1 MNSAAWR
8 GMYCGKW
15 NLSHLISVQVSL
27 RSFTNSSQPQCL
39 VWGQDGKKGTLQH
52 VLSACPTALSGGMY
66 TWRHNNVLRVTVEAV
81 EQQVEHNNATQ
92 SPDTTKQFISF
103 VKKGSQSRS
112 YSSKPRSNILSSADD
127 WQVRCDLDG
136 IGGFPE
142 KISVTALRPDI
153 IIWSETGKEV
163 IIGELTV
170 PWEDNIYEAHER
182 KRTKYTEL
190 AAECRDR
197 GWKGLC

>member
-1 MNSAAWR
+1 M
-8 GMYCGKW
+8 
-15 NLSHLISVQVSL
+15 
-27 RSFTNSSQPQCL
+27 
-39 VWGQDGKKGTLQH
+39 
-52 VLSACPTALSGGMY
+52 
-66 TWRHNNVLRVTVEAV
+66 WRHNNVLRVTVEAV

-103 VKKGSQSRS
+103 VKEGSQSRS

-127 WQVRCDLDG
+127 WQVRCDLDA

-197 GWKGLC
+197 GWKGLCYPFEVGCCGFIANSIQKWLQDLDFNRRGIKSVNRAATEAAEAGSSWVWSKYLQKDR